1 MFVLQRIVIMVTA
14 CPTASYQPAAHR
26 AGNLLT
32 TLLWLWL
39 RLLHCRQAAEAAR
52 AAIIA
57 DERRK
62 LLLQAADLAE
72 FLPPGAVKDRQEL
85 ELMRQQAAAAAKQ
98 QQSGRF

>member
-1 MFVLQRIVIMVTA
+1 
-14 CPTASYQPAAHR
+14 
-26 AGNLLT
+26 LLSC
-32 TLLWLWL
+32 LLPP
-39 RLLHCRQAAEAAR
+39 CRQAAEAAR

-85 ELMRQQAAAAAKQ
+85 ELMRQHAAAATRQ

>member
-1 MFVLQRIVIMVTA
+1 MMLQSCSAAGAQRAPLRHHHNVAYWRVVLN
-14 CPTASYQPAAHR
+14 
-26 AGNLLT
+26 NLDVLPC
-32 TLLWLWL
+32 LF
-39 RLLHCRQAAEAAR
+39 HPCRQATEAAR

-85 ELMRQQAAAAAKQ
+85 ELMRQHAAAATRQ
-98 QQSGRF
+98 QQPGRF